1 MTATAGNLS
10 DVSRDDVSRVIRLV
24 QEVSE
29 RWDDPRVWREYL
41 LQGACAL
48 LGGHAG
54 MILAEYGGTGRTDGP
69 AGRFGRLVPL
79 AVVGLPEQ
87 LVQAIQPHVSEW
99 EGQQYVEADEST
111 PGTKMLYDEIRR
123 QKWVTAARAELTDD
137 ATYHES
143 QYYLKLRR
151 PLDLDDYVVS
161 IRFVDVPK
169 RTEAINIDRPHG
181 AEPFGARE
189 VTLLKLLH
197 DEIAP
202 LIGVRL
208 ATEERLSRDG
218 LSKRLRE
225 TLSLL
230 IDGRSEKEVAAAL
243 KIGSRTAH
251 DYVTALY
258 EHFQVCSRAE
268 LLAYFV
274 RRQPAPRDRS

>member
-1 MTATAGNLS
+1 M
-10 DVSRDDVSRVIRLV
+10 
-24 QEVSE
+24 
-29 RWDDPRVWREYL
+29 
-41 LQGACAL
+41 
-48 LGGHAG
+48 
-54 MILAEYGGTGRTDGP
+54 
-69 AGRFGRLVPL
+69 
-79 AVVGLPEQ
+79 
-87 LVQAIQPHVSEW
+87 
-99 EGQQYVEADEST
+99 
-111 PGTKMLYDEIRR
+111 KMLYDEIRR
-123 QKWVTAARAELTDD
+123 QRWVTAARAELTDD